1 MIHGYGR
8 DAARACVTTTLSA
21 AAAGISGLFIKH
33 SLPRCMGGTG
43 VWDINHVCNSLL
55 GGLVSI
61 TAGCSVVTPACSVVI
76 GIIGAFVYHLGSCT
90 MRKFKIDD
98 PLDAFAVHGACGFWG
113 VMSVGFF
120 CRMEYSYSESMAPDA
135 GIFMQGTRGVLFA
148 TQLITALIEIAW
160 VVCTSTIMFTILNKM
175 GIYRVSQEEEAAG
188 MDSSKHGGSAYP
200 APMEPKATS
209 SA

>member
-90 MRKFKIDD
+90 MRKLKIDD
-98 PLDAFAVHGACGFWG
+98 PLDAFAVHGACGYWG
-113 VMSVGFF
+113 VFSVGLFAVQ
-120 CRMEYSYSESMAPDA
+120 EYSYAKNSAA
-135 GIFMQGTRGVLFA
+135 GIFMPGGSGLLFA
-148 TQLITALIEIAW
+148 THLIVPLIEIAW
-160 VVCTSTIMFTILNKM
+160 VVTTSAILFFALKM
-175 GIYRVSQEEEAAG
+175 AGIFRVSADEEAAG
-188 MDSSKHGGSAYP
+188 MDVSKHGGTAYV
-200 APMEPKATS
+200 APNGENK
-209 SA
+209 